1 MKTNQMKSASA
12 LALCGFLLA
21 ACAQQEVQEPV
32 MVTGGDL
39 ARVDAAPSTPSSPP
53 AVQPPGTYRQLPQK
67 SVEALASA
75 EYAASKPTLYAGNDR
90 TVRMPEAGPPV
101 KFLGEAVTLNFEQAP
116 LTEVV
121 HAIMGDIL
129 KLDYFIEHPINGQV
143 TLRTRTPVP
152 RDQLLEILES
162 LLRSNNALMLR
173 DDDGRYF
180 ISASAQMAKIKPNVS
195 NPRDLNAGYSTI
207 VVPLRYV
214 GANEMAEILRPV
226 ADEGAFVRIDQARN
240 LLMLAGTRSQLEG
253 WLELVNTF
261 DVDMLQGMSVGI
273 FPLDNSSVEEVEL
286 ALQNMLG
293 QSGAKLPE
301 GAAQIPGVGN
311 MVRIIPMEHLNSLLV
326 VTPRAHYL
334 KQLEKWIDRLD
345 RAPDSNFE
353 QRLYVFPVQNSS
365 AGRLAEL
372 LSSIFAGAGT
382 TGGTGSR
389 SAVSVSPG
397 LTPETV
403 TGSGTSGGS
412 TLSSSSPSRGSGRS
426 DFEVSGVRVVA
437 DEENNALLIYAT
449 GKEFSKIEEALKRL
463 DVVATQVIIEAS
475 ILEVRLTDEL
485 RYGLEWT
492 FKNSVGD
499 DYSGLGQLI
508 TTGRDVAAIVP
519 GFSYTVTNGAGDI
532 SAVLNALAEKSLIN
546 VISTPSV
553 MVLDNHT
560 ASIHVGDQ
568 VPVETS
574 TTVTDGGNQIQ
585 SIEFR
590 DTGVKLSVT
599 PSVNAGG
606 MVVMDISQSVTDVG
620 EIDLATGQRSF
631 LERNIESRVAVRT
644 DESVVLG
651 GLIRENATTGKSGIP
666 WLVDI
671 PVVGNLFGSTDNS
684 DRRTELLVIITPR
697 VLFNEADLREVSR
710 EMRERMRH
718 FELIDVTKSSQL
730 RDVDMY
736 KGGETHGDF

>member
-1 MKTNQMKSASA
+1 
-12 LALCGFLLA
+12 
-21 ACAQQEVQEPV
+21 
-32 MVTGGDL
+32 
-39 ARVDAAPSTPSSPP
+39 
-53 AVQPPGTYRQLPQK
+53 
-67 SVEALASA
+67 
-75 EYAASKPTLYAGNDR
+75 
-90 TVRMPEAGPPV
+90 
-101 KFLGEAVTLNFEQAP
+101 
-116 LTEVV
+116 
-121 HAIMGDIL
+121 
-129 KLDYFIEHPINGQV
+129 
-143 TLRTRTPVP
+143 
-152 RDQLLEILES
+152 
-162 LLRSNNALMLR
+162 
-173 DDDGRYF
+173 
-180 ISASAQMAKIKPNVS
+180 
-195 NPRDLNAGYSTI
+195 
-207 VVPLRYV
+207 
-214 GANEMAEILRPV
+214 
-226 ADEGAFVRIDQARN
+226 
-240 LLMLAGTRSQLEG
+240 
-253 WLELVNTF
+253 
-261 DVDMLQGMSVGI
+261 
-273 FPLDNSSVEEVEL
+273 
-286 ALQNMLG
+286 
-293 QSGAKLPE
+293 
-301 GAAQIPGVGN
+301 
-311 MVRIIPMEHLNSLLV
+311 
-326 VTPRAHYL
+326 
-334 KQLEKWIDRLD
+334 
-345 RAPDSNFE
+345 
-353 QRLYVFPVQNSS
+353 
-365 AGRLAEL
+365 
-372 LSSIFAGAGT
+372 
-382 TGGTGSR
+382 
-389 SAVSVSPG
+389 
-397 LTPETV
+397 
-403 TGSGTSGGS
+403 
-412 TLSSSSPSRGSGRS
+412 
-426 DFEVSGVRVVA
+426 VSGVRVVA

-449 GKEFSKIEEALKRL
+449 GKEFAKIEAALKRL

-499 DYSGLGQLI
+499 DYSGFGQLI

-519 GFSYTVTNGAGDI
+519 GFSYTVTNGVGDI

-585 SIEFR
+585 SIDFR

-651 GLIRENATTGKSGIP
+651 GLIRENASTGKSGVP

-718 FELIDVTKSSQL
+718 FDLIDVTKSSQL
-730 RDVDMY
+730 RDVDMH
-736 KGGETHGDF
+736 KDGEAHDGF

>member
-1 MKTNQMKSASA
+1 MKSAFA
-12 LALCGFLLA
+12 LALCALLLA

-32 MVTGGDL
+32 TVTGDDL
-39 ARVDAAPSTPSSPP
+39 ARVAAPPSTPP
-53 AVQPPGTYRQLPQK
+53 AVQPRGTYRQLPQP
-67 SVEALASA
+67 SVEALAGA
-75 EYAASKPTLYAGNDR
+75 GGQYTDSKPTLYAGNDR
-90 TVRMPEAGPPV
+90 TVRMPEAAPPV
-101 KFLGEAVTLNFEQAP
+101 KFLGDAVTLNFEQAP

-195 NPRDLNAGYSTI
+195 SPRDLNAGYSTI

-226 ADEGAFVRIDQARN
+226 ADEAAFVRIDQARN

-273 FPLDNSSVEEVEL
+273 FPLNNSSVEEVEL

-334 KQLEKWIDRLD
+334 KQLEKWIKRLD

-353 QRLYVFPVQNSS
+353 QRLFVFPVQNSS

-372 LSSIFAGAGT
+372 LSSIFAGSGT
-382 TGGTGSR
+382 MGGTGGR

-403 TGSGTSGGS
+403 TASGTGGGS
-412 TLSSSSPSRGSGRS
+412 SLSSSSASRSSGRS
-426 DFEVSGVRVVA
+426 DFDVSGVRVVA

-475 ILEVRLTDEL
+475 ILEVRLTDDL

-499 DYSGLGQLI
+499 DYSGFGQLI

-585 SIEFR
+585 SIDFR

-606 MVVMDISQSVTDVG
+606 MVVMDIQQSVTDVG

-651 GLIRENATTGKSGIP
+651 GLIRENASTGKSGIP

-736 KGGETHGDF
+736 KEGETHGDF

>member
-1 MKTNQMKSASA
+1 MLT
-12 LALCGFLLA
+12 
-21 ACAQQEVQEPV
+21 ACATHREQEQPA
-32 MVTGGDL
+32 VTGGDL
-39 ARVDAAPSTPSSPP
+39 AQVEGDISPVP
-53 AVQPPGTYRQLPQK
+53 GPLPVIITAVERQIPQTTTTA
-67 SVEALASA
+67 EAGAA
-75 EYAASKPTLYAGNDR
+75 EYVASTPTLYKGNDR
-90 TVRMPEAGPPV
+90 FVRMPETTPPV
-101 KFLGEAVTLNFEQAP
+101 TFRGEDVALNFEQAP

-121 HAIMGDIL
+121 HAIMGNIL
-129 KLDYFIEHPINGQV
+129 QLDYIVEHPIGGQV
-143 TLRTRTPVP
+143 TLRTRAPVP
-152 RDQLLEILES
+152 RNQLLGILES
-162 LLRSNNALMLR
+162 LLRSNSALMLR
-173 DDDGRYF
+173 DKDGRYF
-180 ISASAQMAKIKPNVS
+180 ISASPQATKIKPGIS
-195 NPRDLNAGYSTI
+195 SPHSLSAGYSTV

-214 GANEMAEILRPV
+214 GAREMAEILRPV
-226 ADEGAFVRIDQARN
+226 ADEAAFVRIDAARN
-240 LLMLAGTRSQLEG
+240 LLMLAGTKAQLEG

-273 FPLDNSSVEEVEL
+273 FPLDNSTVEDVES
-286 ALQNMLG
+286 ALSGLLG
-293 QSGAKLPE
+293 RNATLPE
-301 GAAQIPGVGN
+301 GGEQVAGVGE
-311 MVRIIPMEHLNSLLV
+311 MVRIIPVERLNSLLV

-334 KQLEKWIDRLD
+334 QQVGKWIERLD
-345 RAPDSNFE
+345 RVPESSFE
-353 QRLYVFPVQNSS
+353 QRLFVYPVQNSN
-365 AGRLAEL
+365 AIRLAEL
-372 LSSIFAGAGT
+372 LSSIFAET
-382 TGGTGSR
+382 SGGGVGR
-389 SAVSVSPG
+389 ASAVGVSPG

-403 TGSGTSGGS
+403 TASGSGQAGAGSRSTRTSRTGS
-412 TLSSSSPSRGSGRS
+412 ERRN
-426 DFEVSGVRVVA
+426 FEVSGVRVIA

-449 GKEFSKIEEALKRL
+449 GKNYAKIEAAIKRL
-463 DVVATQVIIEAS
+463 DLVATQVIIEAS

-499 DYSGLGQLI
+499 DYSGFGQLI
-508 TTGRDVAAIVP
+508 TTGRDVAAIAP
-519 GFSYTVTNGAGDI
+519 GFSYTVTNSVGDI

-574 TTVTDGGNQIQ
+574 TTVTDGGNQIR

-606 MVVMDISQSVTDVG
+606 MVVMDIEQSVTDVG
-620 EIDLATGQRSF
+620 EIDIATGQRSF

-651 GLIRENATTGKSGIP
+651 GLIRENASTGKSGIP
-666 WLVDI
+666 LLHDI
-671 PVVGNLFGSTDNS
+671 PVIGNLFGSTDNS

-718 FELIDVTKSSQL
+718 FDLIDVTKSSQL
-730 RDVDMY
+730 RDVEM
-736 KGGETHGDF
+736 KNGGGTHGDF

>member
-1 MKTNQMKSASA
+1 
-12 LALCGFLLA
+12 
-21 ACAQQEVQEPV
+21 
-32 MVTGGDL
+32 
-39 ARVDAAPSTPSSPP
+39 
-53 AVQPPGTYRQLPQK
+53 
-67 SVEALASA
+67 
-75 EYAASKPTLYAGNDR
+75 
-90 TVRMPEAGPPV
+90 
-101 KFLGEAVTLNFEQAP
+101 
-116 LTEVV
+116 
-121 HAIMGDIL
+121 
-129 KLDYFIEHPINGQV
+129 
-143 TLRTRTPVP
+143 
-152 RDQLLEILES
+152 
-162 LLRSNNALMLR
+162 
-173 DDDGRYF
+173 
-180 ISASAQMAKIKPNVS
+180 
-195 NPRDLNAGYSTI
+195 
-207 VVPLRYV
+207 
-214 GANEMAEILRPV
+214 MAEILRPV
-226 ADEGAFVRIDQARN
+226 ADEAAFVRIDQARN

-273 FPLDNSSVEEVEL
+273 FPLENSSVEEVEL
-286 ALQNMLG
+286 ALQHMLG
-293 QSGAKLPE
+293 NPGAKLPE

-311 MVRIIPMEHLNSLLV
+311 MVRVIPMEHLNSLLV
-326 VTPRAHYL
+326 VTPRVHYL
-334 KQLEKWIDRLD
+334 KQMEKWIERLD
-345 RAPDSNFE
+345 RSPDSNFE
-353 QRLYVFPVQNSS
+353 QRLYVFPVQNSN

-372 LSSIFAGAGT
+372 LSSIFAGDGKR
-382 TGGTGSR
+382 GGSGS
-389 SAVSVSPG
+389 SGGVSVSPG

-403 TGSGTSGGS
+403 TGSGSSGG
-412 TLSSSSPSRGSGRS
+412 TLSSSSPSRSSETR

-437 DEENNALLIYAT
+437 DEENNALLIYST
-449 GKEFSKIEEALKRL
+449 GKEFSKIEAALKRL

-475 ILEVRLTDEL
+475 ILEVRLTDDL

-499 DYSGLGQLI
+499 DYSGFGQLI

-568 VPVETS
+568 VPVERS
-574 TTVTDGGNQIQ
+574 TTVTDGGNPIQ
-585 SIEFR
+585 SIDFR
-590 DTGVKLSVT
+590 DTGVKLAVT

-606 MVVMDISQSVTDVG
+606 MVVMDIQQSVTDVG

-651 GLIRENATTGKSGIP
+651 GLIRENASTGKSGIP

-736 KGGETHGDF
+736 KDGKTHDGF